1 MFSPEISGQKSTS
14 QQAKAT
20 TSIIVI
26 GSMIDIDSVA

>member
-20 TSIIVI
+20 SIIVI